1 MTTVE
6 FVQFLLLLAFGT
18 AVWRLIAHWLKD
30 TSFGPAVAF
39 VTP

>member
-6 FVQFLLLLAFGT
+6 VTQFLLLLAFGT
-18 AVWRLIAHWLKD
+18 AVWRLIAHWLRN
-30 TSFGPAVAF
+30 TSLGPAVAF

>member
-6 FVQFLLLLAFGT
+6 FVQFLLLLMFGT
-18 AVWRLIAHWLKD
+18 GALRLLAHWLKD
-30 TSFGPAVAF
+30 TSFGPALAF